1 MIALK
6 LEVPEL
12 SGVHKVVCCCPHLV
26 SICALTPEELLT
38 PMKPAKR
45 IDGTVVGREVKL
57 VEAWDTGAGVGTRL
71 LVLIREGR
79 NRCDV
84 RRGGI
89 CLLGL

>member
-38 PMKPAKR
+38 PMKPVER
-45 IDGTVVGREVKL
+45 IDGIVVGREVEP
-57 VEAWDTGAGVGTRL
+57 VEAWDTGARAVTM
-71 LVLIREGR
+71 VFVMVREGG
-79 NRCDV
+79 NRCEV
-84 RRGGI
+84 RRGSI
-89 CLLGL
+89 CGLSR